1 MVRKKANT
9 TYGNITKKNFHYQA
23 DLGYKYS
30 MVINNFKYWLLQ
42 FSTIFLVTLITT
54 SVSAKSIQPV
64 DEELRS
70 RLISAIEKSNSFE
83 DRFHAEVWLLDM
95 STRLKIRVKEG
106 ERRLKLL
113 RSIHREATQAN
124 LPPELVI
131 ALIDIESRFD
141 HFAIS
146 KSGAQ
151 GLMQVMPFWLKEIGH
166 ANDNLMDIDTNLRMG
181 CTILRFYLDKEKGNI
196 RRALARY
203 NGSLGSWVYPDKVMT
218 VLNRHWYRN

>member
-1 MVRKKANT
+1 
-9 TYGNITKKNFHYQA
+9 
-23 DLGYKYS
+23 
-30 MVINNFKYWLLQ
+30 MVINNFKKWLLT
-42 FSTIFLVTLITT
+42 FSTILLVSLITS
-54 SVSAKSIQPV
+54 SVNAKSIQPI
-64 DEELRS
+64 DQELRS

-95 STRLKIRVKEG
+95 STRLKIRVKED

-113 RSIHREATQAN
+113 RSIHREASQAN

-146 KSGAQ
+146 RSGAQ